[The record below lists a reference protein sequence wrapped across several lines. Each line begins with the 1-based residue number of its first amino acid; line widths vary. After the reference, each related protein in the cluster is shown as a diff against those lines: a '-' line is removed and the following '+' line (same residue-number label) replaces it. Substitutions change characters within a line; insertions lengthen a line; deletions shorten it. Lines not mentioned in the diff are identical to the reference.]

1 MHEMGVV
8 FHVIDNIKDLA
19 AENELTKVNSVTLQL
34 GEVST
39 VIPEYLEDVWKWA
52 VEREELMKGCGLIIE
67 PIKAVTFCED
77 CKQTYSTIEHA
88 KVCPN
93 CGSENTYLVQGNEF
107 IIKEIEAC

>member
-8 FHVIDNIKDLA
+8 FHVIDDIKEIA
-19 AENELTKVNSVTLQL
+19 KENELTKVTNVTLQL

-52 VEREELMKGCGLIIE
+52 VEREELTKGCTLVIE
-67 PIKAVTFCED
+67 PIKAITYCED

-88 KVCPN
+88 KICPN
-93 CGSENTYLVQGNEF
+93 CGSDHTYLIQGNEF
-107 IIKEIEAC
+107 IIKDISAS